1 MVKQVVWTKRAII
14 RFDEIVNYL
23 EDEVSEESANK
34 FVNNVYSLIDK
45 LKKYPEIGR
54 RSRRRKTVR
63 QYRIDKYRKLYY
75 RKYGKKLIIVYVF
88 DDRWNPMTNP
98 F

>member
-23 EDEVSEESANK
+23 EDEVSEESANN

-54 RSRRRKTVR
+54 RSIRRKTVR